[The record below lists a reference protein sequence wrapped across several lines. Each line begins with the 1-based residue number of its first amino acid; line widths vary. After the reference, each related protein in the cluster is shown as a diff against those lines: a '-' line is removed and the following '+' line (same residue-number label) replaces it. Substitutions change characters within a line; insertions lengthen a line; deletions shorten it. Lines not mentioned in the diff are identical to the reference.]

1 VEVQVNG
8 QEPHAAA
15 AAISAPPTAAVQG
28 AAALNPGDEAATG
41 LQAMGLSGN
50 CTCPTVCN
58 WAFRPVYNLKISQRD
73 SRKLSHVKL
82 LFLKKN
88 E

>member
-1 VEVQVNG
+1 VNG

-50 CTCPTVCN
+50 
-58 WAFRPVYNLKISQRD
+58 WAFRPVYNLKIPQRD